1 MTELPIWWWGRV
13 VKEVNPPK
21 WLRSTMGTV
30 LSSWWVCSQKLVC
43 FNQWHF
49 QAIPVMDPETG
60 QETYM
65 IIDPQVHTL
74 PVHSIVFYFWHIN
87 ISYCQG
93 LIPSKKCPNSKTCF
107 SQTAQS
113 IAEGGG
119 GQQFIMM
126 QGGGGVQVGTKEMLK
141 KWLGFN
147 EEDGSDE
154 VVPTGDGERASC
166 SWGAAADGKQS
177 TIRPTPTLAGPV

>member
-1 MTELPIWWWGRV
+1 MLCYHSLKCQLCCQKFAAFYSFSAISEGWMTELPIWWWGRV

-93 LIPSKKCPNSKTCF
+93 LIPSKKNLLFSDSTEHCWGRWGTTVHHDAGRGRCP
-107 SQTAQS
+107 
-113 IAEGGG
+113 GGYKRN
-119 GQQFIMM
+119 
-126 QGGGGVQVGTKEMLK
+126 VK
-141 KWLGFN
+141 KMTW
-147 EEDGSDE
+147 
-154 VVPTGDGERASC
+154 
-166 SWGAAADGKQS
+166 
-177 TIRPTPTLAGPV
+177 I